1 MIRRPSISP
10 EKMNEL
16 RERHKQLR
24 PLLDAEMQTVRE
36 HWQQELDGLSDIVN
50 RHNDEI
56 AAYIAKHG
64 PMTRGEVVER
74 ALSQLLS
81 EV

>member
-1 MIRRPSISP
+1 MIRQPSISS

-16 RERHKQLR
+16 RERHRQLK
-24 PLLDAEMQTVRE
+24 PILDSEMKTVRE
-36 HWQQELDGLSDIVN
+36 NWQQELDGLSDIVD
-50 RHNDEI
+50 RHSDEI

-64 PMTRGEVVER
+64 PMTRGEVVEQ
-74 ALSQLLS
+74 ALTKLLS